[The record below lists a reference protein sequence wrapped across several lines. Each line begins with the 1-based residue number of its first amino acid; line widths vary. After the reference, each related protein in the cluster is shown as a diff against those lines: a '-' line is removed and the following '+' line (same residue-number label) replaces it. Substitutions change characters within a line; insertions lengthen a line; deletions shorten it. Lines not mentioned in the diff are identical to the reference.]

1 MYVWFVVSLFVHVR
15 VCMHTHVCVCMCVG
29 GLCFKIQANIEQMKS
44 PYLEKHFVVLEKH
57 F

>member
-1 MYVWFVVSLFVHVR
+1 MVCGFSLCACACVHAHA
-15 VCMHTHVCVCMCVG
+15 CLCVCVGG

>member
-1 MYVWFVVSLFVHVR
+1 MCVWFVVSLFVHVR
-15 VCMHTHVCVCMCVG
+15 VCTHTRVCVCVWG